1 MEKAVRDLAEYYEV
15 CTAGNNCAADN
26 AKTHVGH
33 KLLPEST
40 LINGDEFLQKMADH
54 RGYCE
59 SGLQKLIRERR
70 TEGRGQLRFF
80 AFKSV
85 P

>member
-15 CTAGNNCAADN
+15 CTARNNCAADN

-33 KLLPEST
+33 KPLPEST
-40 LINGDEFLQKMADH
+40 LINGDEFLQKMANH

-59 SGLQKLIRERR
+59 SGLQKLIRERI
-70 TEGRGQLRFF
+70 TEARGQLRLFCI
-80 AFKSV
+80 
-85 P
+85 